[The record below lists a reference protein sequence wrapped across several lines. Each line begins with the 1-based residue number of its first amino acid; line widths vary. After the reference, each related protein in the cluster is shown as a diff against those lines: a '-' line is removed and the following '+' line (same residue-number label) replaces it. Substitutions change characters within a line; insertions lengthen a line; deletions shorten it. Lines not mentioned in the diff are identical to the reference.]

1 MMSSDET
8 LAQRIKL
15 IEAALTL
22 GLTGWCLW
30 LMVPEHRRRQWRMR
44 LLLTLRLWTGTAAR
58 RTGAASM
65 RAELASGQENYALP
79 YGLSL
84 AREQLTVMYDRAR
97 GVTP

>member
-1 MMSSDET
+1 VSDEER

-15 IEAALTL
+15 AEALMSL
-22 GLTGWCLW
+22 GLAMWCLW
-30 LMVPEHRRRQWRMR
+30 LMVPEHRRKLLRMKVLLSLRQR
-44 LLLTLRLWTGTAAR
+44 TGTAAR

-65 RAELASGQENYALP
+65 RAELACGQENYVLP

-84 AREQLTVMYDRAR
+84 AREQLTVLYDRAR